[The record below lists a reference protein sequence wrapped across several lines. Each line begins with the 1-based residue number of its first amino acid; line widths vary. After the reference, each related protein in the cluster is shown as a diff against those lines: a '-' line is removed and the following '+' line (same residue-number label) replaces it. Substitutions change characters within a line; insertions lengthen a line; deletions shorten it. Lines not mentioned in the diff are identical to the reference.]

1 MTKLKDFYYELPKEL
16 IAQEPL
22 KKRDMARL
30 MVLDRAKRS
39 IREHLFRDITAYFER
54 GDCLVMNDTRVIPAR
69 LYGRRKSGGRVEIFL
84 LDPDTDMP
92 RALVRPSKRI
102 KDGEEI
108 ELEGGIKATVMGRE
122 DVGRRVRFDSPI
134 REVLSTGHVP
144 LPPYIDRIDSP
155 ADRDDYQTVYA
166 RREGATASPT
176 AGLHF
181 TEDLLSSIEE
191 KGVRTVYVTL
201 HTSYGTF
208 SPVTSEDI
216 EEHNMH
222 EEFYQM
228 SAEAA
233 SAVNDTKSGGGRVF
247 AVGTT
252 STRVLETCGGGDGR
266 VSAAESKSNLFIYPG
281 YKFRIVDGIITNFH
295 LPESTLLML
304 VSAFA
309 GRDFILEAYQ
319 KAINDKFR
327 FFSYGDAMIIF

>member
-1 MTKLKDFYYELPKEL
+1 MTKLKDFHYELPKEL

>member
-1 MTKLKDFYYELPKEL
+1 MTKLKDFHYELPKEL

-233 SAVNDTKSGGGRVF
+233 RAVNDTKSGGGRVF

>member
-233 SAVNDTKSGGGRVF
+233 RAVNDTKSGGGRVF